1 MKKCLTA
8 LVLFAC
14 VAGAAQANETDTAI
28 KRDPF
33 VNQITGSRVL
43 PTQPHKIVS
52 PLQQDSGREQ
62 VSRPG
67 DRIPDENPT
76 EVAIDPNVTVTGIV
90 TSPAGRQAILTTE
103 VGGRLV
109 SQGEKLGDF
118 QVTEIGENYVALSYQ
133 GAKAVK
139 LSLKS

>member
-14 VAGAAQANETDTAI
+14 LAGAAQANETDTAI

-52 PLQQDSGREQ
+52 PLQQDSGSEQ
-62 VSRPG
+62 ASRPG
-67 DRIPDENPT
+67 DRTPNDEPAD
-76 EVAIDPNVTVTGIV
+76 VAIDPNVTVTGIV
-90 TSPAGRQAILTTE
+90 ISPAGRQAILTTE

-109 SQGEKLGDF
+109 TQGEKLGDF